1 MALAVMKGH
10 SLDLAEYQRLA
21 VRTDQQVDDPDR
33 RLLVA
38 LLGLAGEVGTLLTEH
53 KKWLR
58 DGDAHDRTTGVSE
71 DIGDI
76 LWYLATAASAL
87 GLDLAE
93 TARANLA
100 KTADRWPESART
112 RHGPLDVDLPP
123 PHFFDEGFPN
133 SQRLPRRLAIA
144 MAPVP
149 GQPRR
154 VVGITD
160 DSGATLGNL
169 LGDNAYEDD
178 GYRWHDAIHLAHLAV
193 LGWSPVVR
201 ALLGRKRKDVPI
213 VDDVEDGGRA
223 IAIEEGIAAAV
234 FDYASKRRWLEGLR
248 AVDTSLL
255 AAIRSLTRGLEVRAV
270 TLLEWEQTVLRAFD
284 CWRGLRAN
292 NGGMVMLDLDRRAI
306 AHRPLTD
313 NERAAHATA
322 VTRALEQGLK

>member
-1 MALAVMKGH
+1 MRGH
-10 SLDLAEYQRLA
+10 RVDLSEYQRLA

-100 KTADRWPESART
+100 KTADRWPDSART

-123 PHFFDEGFPN
+123 PHSFDEGFSN
-133 SQRLPRRLAIA
+133 KQQLPRRLAIA
-144 MAPVP
+144 MASVP

-154 VVGITD
+154 VIGVT
-160 DSGATLGNL
+160 DSGATVGNL

-193 LGWSPVVR
+193 LGWSPVLR
-201 ALLGRKRKDVPI
+201 ALLGRKRKDMPI

-223 IAIEEGIAAAV
+223 IAIEEGITAAV
-234 FDYASKRRWLEGLR
+234 FDYASQRRWLAGLGV
-248 AVDTSLL
+248 VDTGLL
-255 AAIRSLTRGLEVRAV
+255 AGLRSLTRGLEVRVV
-270 TLLEWEQTVLRAFD
+270 TLLEWEQAILRGFE
-284 CWRGLRAN
+284 CWRQLRQHDGGL
-292 NGGMVMLDLDRRAI
+292 VSVDLDMRQI
-306 AHRPLTD
+306 SCRPLTSA
-313 NERAAHATA
+313 ECAAHADA
-322 VTRALEQGLK
+322 ALREIPDSRA

>member
-1 MALAVMKGH
+1 V
-10 SLDLAEYQRLA
+10 DLSEYQRLA

-58 DGDAHDRTTGVSE
+58 DGDAHDRATGVSE

-93 TARANLA
+93 AARANLA
-100 KTADRWPESART
+100 KTADRWPDSNRT
-112 RHGPLDVDLPP
+112 RRGPLDVDLPP
-123 PHFFDEGFPN
+123 PHSFDKGFSN
-133 SQRLPRRLAIA
+133 KQQLPRRLAIA
-144 MAPVP
+144 MAPIL
-149 GQPRR
+149 GQPQR
-154 VVGITD
+154 VIGVTD
-160 DSGATLGNL
+160 GGATLGNL

-178 GYRWHDAIHLAHLAV
+178 GYRWHDAIHIAHLAV
-193 LGWSPVVR
+193 LGWSPVLR

-234 FDYASKRRWLEGLR
+234 FDYASTRRWLEGLR

-255 AAIRSLTRGLEVRAV
+255 TGIRNLTRRLEVGAV
-270 TLLEWEQTVLRAFD
+270 TLLEWEQTILRAFD

-306 AHRPLTD
+306 EHRPLTD
-313 NERAAHATA
+313 DERASHAA
-322 VTRALEQGLK
+322 VAARALELGLK

>member
-1 MALAVMKGH
+1 MRGH
-10 SLDLAEYQRLA
+10 RVDLSEYQRLA

-93 TARANLA
+93 AARANLA
-100 KTADRWPESART
+100 KTADRWPDSSRT
-112 RHGPLDVDLPP
+112 RRGPLDVDLPP
-123 PHFFDEGFPN
+123 PHSFDKGFSN
-133 SQRLPRRLAIA
+133 KQQLPRRLAIA
-144 MAPVP
+144 MASVP

-154 VVGITD
+154 VIGVTD
-160 DSGATLGNL
+160 GGATLGNQ

-178 GYRWHDAIHLAHLAV
+178 GYRWHDAIHIAHLAV
-193 LGWSPVVR
+193 LGGSPI
-201 ALLGRKRKDVPI
+201 LQTQLGRKRKDAPI

-234 FDYASKRRWLEGLR
+234 FDYASTRRWLEGLR

-255 AAIRSLTRGLEVRAV
+255 TGIRNLTRGLEVRAV
-270 TLLEWEQTVLRAFD
+270 TLLEWEQTILRAFD

-306 AHRPLTD
+306 EHRPLTD
-313 NERAAHATA
+313 DERASHAA
-322 VTRALEQGLK
+322 VAARALEQGLK